1 MNGTLGLFLILAKM
15 YIILQKTFSASSF
28 SGKKKKKV
36 GVTTYLTGFWGSAY
50 INKKCYVKTLK
61 MLLIGR
67 EVEIEH
73 FVNGNLHIKEL

>member
-1 MNGTLGLFLILAKM
+1 MALLDLFLILAKM

-28 SGKKKKKV
+28 SEKKKKV
-36 GVTTYLTGFWGSAY
+36 GVTTYLTGFGGSAY
-50 INKKCYVKTLK
+50 TNKKCYVKTLK